1 MLGIQVHIADGIQ
14 FVRESASFGAAQSHS
29 KSNNSSYT
37 ESTSNSSS
45 TTSHAED
52 VEATKVDIII
62 IDVDSSDSR

>member
-14 FVRESASFGAAQSHS
+14 FVRESASSGAAQSHT
-29 KSNNSSYT
+29 KSS
-37 ESTSNSSS
+37 ESPSNGSS